1 MTRVEI
7 SSVGE
12 LNIGER
18 NIRDDA
24 LIAEAKALAE
34 GLGTSVI
41 GALRDAVR
49 ARRLPRERE
58 GARPARIA
66 AIMEI
71 AERTAARVPEDRRH
85 SDHADLTGGRGVP
98 K

>member
-1 MTRVEI
+1 M
-7 SSVGE
+7 GQ
-12 LNIGER
+12 LNIK
-18 NIRDDA
+18 DDA

-34 GLGTSVI
+34 DMGTSVI

-49 ARRLPRERE
+49 ARRLQRERE
-58 GARPARIA
+58 RDGARAAKIA

-71 AERTAARVPEDRRH
+71 AERTAALVPPELQH
-85 SDHADLTGGRGVP
+85 SGHADLYDESGVP